1 MSTQEQDNIYLNR
14 MYEDVHEEL
23 TALGIKHRRWRVDGM
38 ARFVTRDYSPDRL
51 NFETENEITIEVHR
65 G

>member
-14 MYEDVHEEL
+14 MYEDVHVEL
-23 TALGIKHRRWRVDGM
+23 TNLGIKHRRTKVDGIP
-38 ARFVTRDYSPDRL
+38 RFVTSDYNPDRL
-51 NFETENEITIEVHR
+51 NFETDNEITIEVHR